1 MKQKLLIVGGVA
13 LVAAVLTTAFF
24 YKMLSGQIAQTGSE
38 ETQFVVVA
46 AQDLPRGTKLKEE
59 DLSLEERPQNSVPED
74 AFISRE
80 ELIDRYIINSVA
92 SGRPLTKR
100 LLPRPGVNGLA
111 AAIPAGM
118 RAVTV
123 FVDEYAGVYDIVRP
137 GDHVDVLSA
146 LGTKNNERVK
156 ADVKTVLQ
164 DVEVLATDRERAAQD
179 RRVSPNVTI
188 LVEEKNVELLSLA
201 DQGTIIRIALRNP
214 TEGGRVSE
222 SGPAETAANRAPEA
236 P

>member
-24 YKMLSGQIAQTGSE
+24 YKMLSGQIAQTDSE

-59 DLSLEERPQNSVPED
+59 NLALEERPQNSVPED

-137 GDHVDVLSA
+137 GDRVDVLSA
-146 LGTKNNERVK
+146 LGTKNNGRVK

-188 LVEEKNVELLSLA
+188 LVEEKHVELLSLA
-201 DQGTIIRIALRNP
+201 DQGSIIRIALRNP

-222 SGPAETAANRAPEA
+222 SGPAETAANRAPET